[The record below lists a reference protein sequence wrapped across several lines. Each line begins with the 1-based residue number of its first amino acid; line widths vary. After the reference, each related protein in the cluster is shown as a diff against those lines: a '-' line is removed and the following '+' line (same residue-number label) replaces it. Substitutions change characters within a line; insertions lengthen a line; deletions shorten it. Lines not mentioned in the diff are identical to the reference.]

1 MVILQTGTEGIKI
14 FFFLETWTGMHGV
27 GRAICCYTLNIGREA
42 DVFKV
47 SFKDL

>member
-1 MVILQTGTEGIKI
+1 MVILQTGMEGINF
-14 FFFLETWTGMHGV
+14 FFFLETGTGMHGV
-27 GRAICCYTLNIGREA
+27 GKAICYYTLNIGREA